1 MKFLSQITHEL
12 LILWVLILQ
21 LIQKFTFLRKFRIL
35 LFICKLININLIIQL
50 SYKIKKNYI
59 LYIKNAVLLY
69 ITRKKVELST
79 QSMYILFLS
88 K

>member
-59 LYIKNAVLLY
+59 LYIKKRSLIVY
-69 ITRKKVELST
+69 YT
-79 QSMYILFLS
+79 
-88 K
+88 